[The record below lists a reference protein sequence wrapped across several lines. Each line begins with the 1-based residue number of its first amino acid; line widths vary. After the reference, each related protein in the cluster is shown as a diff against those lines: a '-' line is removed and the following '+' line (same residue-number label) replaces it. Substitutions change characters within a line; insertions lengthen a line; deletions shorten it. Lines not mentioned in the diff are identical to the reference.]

1 MKEYKSR
8 MCPNCVNEVCRNNIV
23 TVIKG
28 AITITKCNDYI
39 ARKTDNKKYLDKYIN
54 EIKLRGI
61 IRNDS

>member
-1 MKEYKSR
+1 MKEYKNR
-8 MCPNCVNEVCRNNIV
+8 MCPNCINEVCRNNIV
-23 TVIKG
+23 TVVKG
-28 AITITKCNDYI
+28 AITKCNDYI

>member
-1 MKEYKSR
+1 MKEY
-8 MCPNCVNEVCRNNIV
+8 NCINKVCSNNIV
-23 TVIKG
+23 TIAKG
-28 AITITKCNDYI
+28 KTIITKCNDYI

>member
-1 MKEYKSR
+1 MKEYKSKI
-8 MCPNCVNEVCRNNIV
+8 CPNCINKVYSNNIV
-23 TVIKG
+23 TIVKG
-28 AITITKCNDYI
+28 ETTITKCNDYI